1 MKRSRLSRG
10 LQLQYWGIIIGVL
23 VTVPMT
29 MVIAAAWRADREASQ
44 VMVQILVLLPL
55 VLQRILPL
63 VGLILLW
70 PIHRNYRLALLL
82 TVLGWVLERLEGG
95 QRFWVSAVL
104 SVAVIALWTLRDGLF
119 FQATNAFL
127 RQAEVK
133 GASVLGRWAFLT
145 AVIQRGWSAV
155 VTLLPPIRWM
165 ESADGI
171 GGATPAILSVG
182 TISGVLNLIYLV
194 WASRALRQG
203 KAGETDKGGR
213 LL

>member
-55 VLQRILPL
+55 VLQGILPL

-133 GASVLGRWAFLT
+133 GAAVLGRWTFLT

-182 TISGVLNLIYLV
+182 TISGVFNLIYLV
-194 WASRALRQG
+194 WASRALRQV

>member
-55 VLQRILPL
+55 VLQGILPL

-133 GASVLGRWAFLT
+133 GAAVLGRWTFLT
-145 AVIQRGWSAV
+145 AVIQRAWSAV

-182 TISGVLNLIYLV
+182 TISGVFNLIYLV
-194 WASRALRQG
+194 WASRALRQV

>member
-55 VLQRILPL
+55 VLQRILSL

-95 QRFWVSAVL
+95 QRFGVSAVDG
-104 SVAVIALWTLRDGLF
+104 VAVIALWTLRDGLF

-133 GASVLGRWAFLT
+133 GAVVLGRWTFLT
-145 AVIQRGWSAV
+145 AVIQRGCSAV

-194 WASRALRQG
+194 WASRALRQV

>member
-1 MKRSRLSRG
+1 MESNKMKRKNLTAA
-10 LQLQYWGIIIGVL
+10 LGV
-23 VTVPMT
+23 
-29 MVIAAAWRADREASQ
+29 
-44 VMVQILVLLPL
+44 
-55 VLQRILPL
+55 
-63 VGLILLW
+63 
-70 PIHRNYRLALLL
+70 ALLL

-133 GASVLGRWAFLT
+133 GAAVLGRWTFLT
-145 AVIQRGWSAV
+145 AVIQRAWSAV

-165 ESADGI
+165 ESAAGT
-171 GGATPAILSVG
+171 GGPPPAILSVG

-194 WASRALRQG
+194 WASRALRQV

>member
-55 VLQRILPL
+55 VLQGILPL

-133 GASVLGRWAFLT
+133 GAAVLGRWTFLT
-145 AVIQRGWSAV
+145 AVIQRAWSAV

-194 WASRALRQG
+194 WASRALRQV

>member
-10 LQLQYWGIIIGVL
+10 LQVQYWGIIIGVL

-55 VLQRILPL
+55 VLQGILPL

-127 RQAEVK
+127 RQAEVE
-133 GASVLGRWAFLT
+133 GAVVLGRWTFLT

-194 WASRALRQG
+194 WASRALRQV
-203 KAGETDKGGR
+203 KAGETDKEGR

>member
-55 VLQRILPL
+55 VLQRILSL

-133 GASVLGRWAFLT
+133 GAVVLGRWTFLT
-145 AVIQRGWSAV
+145 AVIQRGCSAV

-194 WASRALRQG
+194 WASRALRQV